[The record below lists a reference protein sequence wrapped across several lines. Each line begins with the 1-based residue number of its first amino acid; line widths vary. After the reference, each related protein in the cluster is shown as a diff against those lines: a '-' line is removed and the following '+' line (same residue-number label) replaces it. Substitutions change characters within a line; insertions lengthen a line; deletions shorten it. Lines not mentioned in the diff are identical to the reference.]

1 MFMTGIRKIL
11 LNLAAALCLVF
22 TGAVSSQTL
31 NNVEIKSQ
39 ARLSRSELDA
49 VLKPYMGKE
58 ITVSTLQ
65 NLLNELTAV
74 YKSNG
79 YLTAQAF
86 FPEQESYNGELKVV
100 VETTKLNE
108 IRLNNL
114 SSVNMSTL
122 NRLFGRTRRL
132 QDRAVN
138 TTELNDNL
146 LKVRDL
152 NVFDMAGFFEN
163 SNNGGADLILD
174 IKPKKRFSF
183 QTFYDNYGNK
193 STGENR
199 FVGVITCNDVSHH
212 ADRSNLLLV
221 TTDRKQN
228 NFSFDYRVPVSSYL
242 NVLGTD
248 LSYSSYELGGDYRDL
263 DIHGNVFNAD
273 LYLEQPIYRSARTR
287 FTGEIGGYYRSIT
300 DSIDAFEVKLKR
312 HSNGVFTDFKLD
324 NFFATAKLANALRFN
339 YGQLKNDDEYKLY
352 EDKSYFI
359 TTLDGSVSFDVNKFF
374 NISNSYNLQI
384 ASTTLDPSDKFTPCG
399 AYGVRAFASNTA
411 SADNGIFDDLKFT
424 YKVKSYPTFNIYTDF
439 MQAHARNHENKKKE
453 SFYAVGVGTELAY
466 RGFYVNAS
474 LNKAVG
480 QNREYAKDSV
490 KLLVKFGY
498 YMV

>member
-1 MFMTGIRKIL
+1 MKGIRKIL
-11 LNLAAALCLVF
+11 LNLAFAVSVVF
-22 TGAVSSQTL
+22 TGSVCAQTL

-49 VLKPYMGKE
+49 VLKPYVGRE
-58 ITVSTLQ
+58 ITVKTLQ
-65 NLLNELTAV
+65 NLLNDLTAV

-86 FPEQESYNGELKVV
+86 YPEQESYNGELKVV
-100 VETTKLNE
+100 VETT
-108 IRLNNL
+108 RLNDIKIRNL
-114 SSVNMSTL
+114 SSINNSTIYRLL
-122 NRLFGRTRRL
+122 NRTRM
-132 QDRAVN
+132 QQHKPVN
-138 TTELNDNL
+138 STELNDSL

-152 NVFDMAGFFEN
+152 NVFDVAGFFEN
-163 SNNGGADLILD
+163 SYNNGADLILD

-199 FVGVITCNDVSHH
+199 FVGVLTCNDVSHH
-212 ADRSNLLLV
+212 ADRSNLLLA

-228 NFSFDYRVPVSSYL
+228 NFSFDYRVPINSRL

-248 LSYSSYELGGDYRDL
+248 LSYSSYELGGEYRDL

-273 LYLEQPIYRSARTR
+273 LYLEEPFYRSSKTR
-287 FTGEIGGYYRSIT
+287 FTSDIGSYYRSIT
-300 DSIDAFEVKLKR
+300 DSIDAFDVKLKR
-312 HSNGVFTDFKLD
+312 HSYGMFTDFKLD
-324 NFFATAKLANALRFN
+324 NFLGRTNLANALRFN
-339 YGQLKNDDEYKLY
+339 LGQLKNDDEYNLY

-359 TTLDGSVSFDVNKFF
+359 TTLDGSVSFDVNRFF
-374 NISNSYNLQI
+374 NISNAYSLQI
-384 ASTTLDPSDKFTPCG
+384 ASTSLDPSDKFSPCG
-399 AYGVRAFASNTA
+399 AYGVKAFASNTA
-411 SADNGIFDDLKFT
+411 SSDNGIFDDLKFT
-424 YKVKSYPTFNIYTDF
+424 YKVKSYPTFNVYTDF

-453 SFYAVGVGTELAY
+453 SFYAVGVGGEFVY
-466 RGFYVNAS
+466 HGFYVNAS

-480 QNREYAKDSV
+480 QNREYAQDNV
-490 KLLVKFGY
+490 KLLLKFGY